1 MSRPSGPVLTVR
13 SDRSQGSF
21 AAGRDVVV
29 GSDLRADMRVAHP
42 LIARAHL
49 LLRFDQG
56 KWMAI
61 DNNSL
66 NGMFV
71 NGQRMP
77 MVDIHDGQT
86 INIGKPDGPRM
97 TFEVGHHKGAVGQ
110 LPPTETLRVIV
121 PPGGAPGGPPS
132 GPPGSPPQPRPQTPH
147 QTGTSRGAV
156 SRPQPAAPRPTPPP
170 AQATPRLYRGEDPER
185 TTVVPVIP
193 PEPQPD
199 LDPPTE
205 MGLGTTVQQVPTN
218 TIKARGPRSQLETPT
233 GAARIGRAIDND
245 IVIQDVLASRHHAF
259 LTPTPIGTEIRDAHS
274 INGTFVNGIR
284 VGSAVL
290 TEGDLVTIGN
300 VDLVFT
306 GGVLVRRTD
315 AATRTGGLEVRDVA
329 FSVNGKGLLE
339 NVTMTARP
347 GTLTAII
354 GGSGAGKTTL
364 SRLIAG
370 YTTPSSGSVTF
381 EGHNIHTQYASLRT
395 RIGMVPQDDVVHR
408 QLTVN
413 QALGYAAELRLPP
426 DTSKAD
432 REQVVAQVLDELG
445 LTKHADTRVD
455 QLSGGQ
461 RKRASVALELLTG
474 PSLLILDE
482 PTSGLDPALDLQ
494 VMTMLRQLADA
505 GRVVLVVTHSL
516 TYLDVC
522 DQVLLMAP
530 GGKTAFL
537 GPPDQIGEAMGTT
550 NWAHIFAKVGADP
563 DEANRRFRAQ
573 KEAQNQP
580 PPPAQAAAAAELGAP
595 AHTSKPRQF
604 STITRRQVRLVVA
617 DRAYFVFL
625 ALLPFIMG
633 GLSLTVPGNTGFGIA
648 PPTSETPDEAAQIL
662 TLLSIAAVFM
672 GTALTIRDL
681 IGERAIFRRE
691 QAVGLSTGAYLSA
704 KITVFCAFAIIQA
717 AIATA
722 IVIVGKGAPTQKAVL
737 LGDSSFGAG
746 LELFVTVA
754 ATCVASAILGLV
766 LSSIA
771 RSNEQI
777 MPLLVVSLM
786 LQLVLA
792 GGLIPVTGRI
802 FLEQVSWAVPSRWG
816 YAASASTVNLR
827 ALVPGSLL
835 PKDSHWLHTRSA
847 WLFDMAMLGTLTV
860 VYSGIV
866 RWRIRLKR

>member
-1 MSRPSGPVLTVR
+1 MSRPAQPVLTVR
-13 SDRSQGSF
+13 SDRSAGSF
-21 AAGRDVVV
+21 AVGRDVIV
-29 GSDLRADMRVAHP
+29 GSDLRADLRVAHP

-49 LLRFDQG
+49 LLRFDHG
-56 KWMAI
+56 RWVAV

-71 NGQRMP
+71 NGRRVA
-77 MVDIHDGQT
+77 MVDIHDGQA
-86 INIGKPDGPRM
+86 INIGKPDGPRL
-97 TFEVGHHKGAVGQ
+97 TFEVGRLDGSVG
-110 LPPTETLRVIV
+110 LTPPTESIPIAVPHDGPRAAAAGPAHLQGPWGTARSPASSPHAV
-121 PPGGAPGGPPS
+121 PPR
-132 GPPGSPPQPRPQTPH
+132 PRPPVQGP
-147 QTGTSRGAV
+147 
-156 SRPQPAAPRPTPPP
+156 PQPAAPDDPQRTTAIPVPPPP
-170 AQATPRLYRGEDPER
+170 AAPPDPASE
-185 TTVVPVIP
+185 
-193 PEPQPD
+193 
-199 LDPPTE
+199 LNPPTQIGPTADVTE
-205 MGLGTTVQQVPTN
+205 FPTTRVKIP
-218 TIKARGPRSQLETPT
+218 GPEADSEAPVK
-233 GAARIGRAIDND
+233 GAAWIGRSLDND
-245 IVIQDVLASRHHAF
+245 IVIHDVLASRHHAF
-259 LTPTPIGTEIRDAHS
+259 LTPTPLGTEIRDAHS

-290 TEGDLVTIGN
+290 SEGDIVTIGN
-300 VDLVFT
+300 VDLVFSD
-306 GGVLVRRTD
+306 GALVRRQE
-315 AATRTGGLEVRDVA
+315 AATRTGGLEVREVD
-329 FSVNGKGLLE
+329 FSVDGKTLLE
-339 NVTMTARP
+339 RISMTARP

-370 YTTPSSGSVTF
+370 YATPTSGAVAF
-381 EGHNIHTQYASLRT
+381 EGHDIHREYGSLRT

-432 REQVVAQVLDELG
+432 RAQVVAQVLEELG

-455 QLSGGQ
+455 KLSGGQ

-516 TYLDVC
+516 TYLDIC

-530 GGKTAFL
+530 GGKTAYL
-537 GPPDQIGEAMGTT
+537 GPPGQIGDTMGTT
-550 NWAHIFAKVGADP
+550 NWAHIFAKVGANP
-563 DEANRRFRAQ
+563 EEANRRFL
-573 KEAQNQP
+573 AQNKP
-580 PPPAQAAAAAELGAP
+580 PPPMPTAAPADLGAP
-595 AHTSKPRQF
+595 AHTSVRRQF

-617 DRAYFVFL
+617 DRAYFLFL

-633 GLSLTVPGNTGFGIA
+633 ALSLTVPGHTGFGVA
-648 PPTSETPDEAAQIL
+648 PPTSETPDESSQIL

-681 IGERAIFRRE
+681 IGERPIFKRE
-691 QAVGLSTGAYLSA
+691 QAVGLSTGAYLGA
-704 KITVFCAFAIIQA
+704 KVAVFCVFAVVQA
-717 AIATA
+717 AIATT
-722 IVIVGKGAPTQKAVL
+722 IVILGKGAPTQGAVL
-737 LGDSSFGAG
+737 LGNASV
-746 LELFVTVA
+746 ELFVTVA

-766 LSSIA
+766 LSSIV

-802 FLEQVSWAVPSRWG
+802 FLDQLSWAVPARWG
-816 YAASASTVNLR
+816 FAASASTVNVN
-827 ALVPGSLL
+827 ALVPGSLI
-835 PKDSHWLHTRSA
+835 PKDSHWRHTTAA
-847 WLFDMAMLGTLTV
+847 WLFDMAMLGALTV
-860 VYSGIV
+860 VYAAIV
-866 RWRIRLKR
+866 RWRIRLRR